1 MDNQSIVNFILK
13 RAQNFLTEEVFLEL
27 VSTEIT
33 CDKTNM
39 LNLKSITAIQGI
51 NSNIGL
57 FIAMSFDE
65 PIITKIY
72 DVMTEGLDIPEDERQ
87 LYVEETAG
95 EILNIIVGNATSDFQ
110 IKGNAIKVSPPIIIK
125 DAKNIIRHKDAY
137 FYTANLE
144 TDVGEISLYI
154 VGPRDLFDQTLNYRE
169 E

>member
-65 PIITKIY
+65 PIITKIC

-125 DAKNIIRHKDAY
+125 DAKNVIRHKDAY
-137 FYTANLE
+137 FYTANLQ

-154 VGPRDLFDQTLNYRE
+154 VGPRDLFDQTLNNKE